1 MIKLLHVYHNILC
14 QLEHAF
20 HTVKFFI
27 TSMENE
33 QFMSVLKM
41 LLQAKSELVMC
52 MILSLFGDGI

>member
-27 TSMENE
+27 TSMEN

-41 LLQAKSELVMC
+41 LLQAISELAMC